1 LRRIRDIKNVKKL
14 SKYFLCI
21 SPSIGVLFNI
31 ILCQWKPGLAQ
42 TQVSALIS
50 VFTALPHFL
59 SLDLAEGSRWI
70 LYCNRSSADTFL
82 PDLST
87 PILYFIGVKRKD
99 SEFCF
104 DNLQYWNWFKIG
116 EGVPL

>member
-1 LRRIRDIKNVKKL
+1 MPMETGIGADP
-14 SKYFLCI
+14 SECTYFCYGI
-21 SPSIGVLFNI
+21 
-31 ILCQWKPGLAQ
+31 
-42 TQVSALIS
+42 
-50 VFTALPHFL
+50 FTALPHFL